1 MGFAKRSTA
10 ILYQPQDGDTLE
22 TIAAR
27 EAAAGN
33 PVTAAEIARFN
44 WGTGDSDVIDEHLR
58 DELGCYQ
65 RGADKRFVISADV
78 APRSSLL
85 IPIAFKKVGLTTDT
99 PVTLRVK
106 KQAAPVT
113 QFEGCAKV
121 SGVTFEFDKSF
132 VRPSVVEDLAELEE
146 VLASHPDAK
155 VLIFGHTDKVGAEA
169 YNKKLSERR
178 ARSVYAFITNQ
189 PAIWEELYT
198 AEGWGIRV
206 VQEILKDL
214 GDPYD
219 PGPVD
224 GIHGPKTKAAV
235 KQFQGDNGLTVD
247 GIAGPNTRA
256 KLFATYMTGKH
267 DITIDDGRFM
277 DPKQVGCG
285 EFNPMLETE
294 HPCEENRRVTFF
306 LFNEGRLP
314 NLPCKAGDL
323 GPCTKQKSQPLLRYK
338 EEFKCSFYDSIA
350 KHCPKE
356 GGGVAPVVVAVL
368 ELVVASGADNH
379 FAQDV
384 ADEAVR
390 YKVVHHFAPK
400 EESLDIEYTI
410 AGLAA
415 RTVTLQVYSER
426 SHEEVYHYELTDAEK
441 VDGNHK
447 LSWNG
452 MTTITSGDLKDRF
465 INPLYGPYTVKL
477 VADDGSQSKEARFH
491 CLYHS
496 IRLRAGTST
505 ADGNVPPEAEQV
517 KWVQYKLNELGYFAG
532 PVNGVKGDQ
541 TKRAIRRYKVGVPGM
556 AENDDETEARFLN
569 LLRANERRRQI
580 LSEPGFIADPTK
592 SSRAFIDHDYFYF
605 GTDGASGLGNWLDLT
620 GHRDLDRDKLDR
632 FELPIEAVVY
642 LVAKGDLDGSAADG
656 KLAPEGVGEVEI
668 EWRVVDPPADLTA
681 LPTPTADAP
690 SHGRAYVQSALNAT
704 AGHAGDATDP
714 QDDCPTAQGGHRTDN
729 AGYFRVG
736 ADLPPFTAT
745 SAGDRVFVKAYHHLA
760 DHPAKN
766 GVAGV
771 LFQSTYVAGDD
782 YIVTAKLVFEN
793 QPNKAALEAA
803 HEGFTGK
810 PFAELYT
817 AKTGRMTT
825 YRRHHVAAMVDWPRP
840 GYTVD
845 LAQVAGAYA
854 AAHCVLDTTHTTLA
868 IDRVFQSDQDK
879 QDYLD
884 LCVAEHAGWTAADV
898 EFDNQGMYPRALPA
912 QRASES
918 ARDYKRRIDALVN
931 DFLTPSAQAY
941 PASYDFLMKFA
952 NLVRDK
958 VGRTQSA
965 GSLIM
970 RVNFCRPVKAQ
981 DHVGIPII
989 DLFIPAEQHIP
1000 DIMCVGLCA
1009 GVTLISNPMGADE
1022 QERFLFAHEVGHNRY
1037 LMHHHTKGA
1046 GASDRAVDH
1055 DTTDLN
1061 CTMCYPHRIQARP
1074 GLTWNRGDATTP
1086 NFCGKCILK
1095 LRGWVVN
1102 TGLPTS
1108 H

>member
-1 MGFAKRSTA
+1 
-10 ILYQPQDGDTLE
+10 
-22 TIAAR
+22 
-27 EAAAGN
+27 
-33 PVTAAEIARFN
+33 
-44 WGTGDSDVIDEHLR
+44 
-58 DELGCYQ
+58 
-65 RGADKRFVISADV
+65 
-78 APRSSLL
+78 
-85 IPIAFKKVGLTTDT
+85 
-99 PVTLRVK
+99 
-106 KQAAPVT
+106 
-113 QFEGCAKV
+113 
-121 SGVTFEFDKSF
+121 
-132 VRPSVVEDLAELEE
+132 
-146 VLASHPDAK
+146 
-155 VLIFGHTDKVGAEA
+155 
-169 YNKKLSERR
+169 
-178 ARSVYAFITNQ
+178 
-189 PAIWEELYT
+189 
-198 AEGWGIRV
+198 
-206 VQEILKDL
+206 
-214 GDPYD
+214 
-219 PGPVD
+219 
-224 GIHGPKTKAAV
+224 
-235 KQFQGDNGLTVD
+235 
-247 GIAGPNTRA
+247 
-256 KLFATYMTGKH
+256 
-267 DITIDDGRFM
+267 
-277 DPKQVGCG
+277 
-285 EFNPMLETE
+285 
-294 HPCEENRRVTFF
+294 
-306 LFNEGRLP
+306 
-314 NLPCKAGDL
+314 
-323 GPCTKQKSQPLLRYK
+323 
-338 EEFKCSFYDSIA
+338 
-350 KHCPKE
+350 
-356 GGGVAPVVVAVL
+356 
-368 ELVVASGADNH
+368 
-379 FAQDV
+379 
-384 ADEAVR
+384 
-390 YKVVHHFAPK
+390 
-400 EESLDIEYTI
+400 
-410 AGLAA
+410 
-415 RTVTLQVYSER
+415 
-426 SHEEVYHYELTDAEK
+426 
-441 VDGNHK
+441 
-447 LSWNG
+447 
-452 MTTITSGDLKDRF
+452 
-465 INPLYGPYTVKL
+465 
-477 VADDGSQSKEARFH
+477 
-491 CLYHS
+491 
-496 IRLRAGTST
+496 
-505 ADGNVPPEAEQV
+505 
-517 KWVQYKLNELGYFAG
+517 
-532 PVNGVKGDQ
+532 
-541 TKRAIRRYKVGVPGM
+541 
-556 AENDDETEARFLN
+556 
-569 LLRANERRRQI
+569 
-580 LSEPGFIADPTK
+580 
-592 SSRAFIDHDYFYF
+592 
-605 GTDGASGLGNWLDLT
+605 
-620 GHRDLDRDKLDR
+620 
-632 FELPIEAVVY
+632 
-642 LVAKGDLDGSAADG
+642 
-656 KLAPEGVGEVEI
+656 
-668 EWRVVDPPADLTA
+668 
-681 LPTPTADAP
+681 
-690 SHGRAYVQSALNAT
+690 
-704 AGHAGDATDP
+704 
-714 QDDCPTAQGGHRTDN
+714 
-729 AGYFRVG
+729 
-736 ADLPPFTAT
+736 
-745 SAGDRVFVKAYHHLA
+745 VKAYHHLA
-760 DHPAKN
+760 DHTAKN

-918 ARDYKRRIDALVN
+918 VSDYKRRIDALVN

-989 DLFIPAEQHIP
+989 GPIIPAEQHIP

-1074 GLTWNRGDATTP
+1074 GLTWKRGDATTP